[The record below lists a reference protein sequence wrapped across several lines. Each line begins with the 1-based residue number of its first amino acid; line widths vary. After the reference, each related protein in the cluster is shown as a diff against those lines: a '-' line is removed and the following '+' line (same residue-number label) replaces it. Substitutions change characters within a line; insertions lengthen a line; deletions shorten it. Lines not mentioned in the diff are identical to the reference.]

1 MKLHCPPSLEACVI
15 DRSWLASN
23 GELGVRPEDV
33 NAFLDACEGDRIPV
47 LGWEMWLIDH
57 QWDGRDG
64 ADRCFGQWT
73 GLIPATEGG
82 TCVWHGDGDVT
93 TTRKE
98 IATLEWKAAVPED
111 LHPRIR
117 LNFTLDV

>member
-1 MKLHCPPSLEACVI
+1 MKLYCPPSLKPDVI
-15 DRSWLASN
+15 DRSWLDSN

-33 NAFLDACEGDRIPV
+33 NAFLEACERDHIPV
-47 LGWEMWLIDH
+47 LGWEMWLIDN

-64 ADRCFGQWT
+64 AEPCSGQWT
-73 GLIPATEGG
+73 GLIPATKGG
-82 TCVWHGDGDVT
+82 TCVWSGDGDVIA
-93 TTRKE
+93 TRRD
-98 IATLEWKAAVPED
+98 IATLEWKAAVPVD